1 MKINKKLLMAALA
14 SAVIVSA
21 PQAKA
26 YADTQIDDTKAVT
39 EKLIDDQIA
48 KAAQNA
54 DQSNSEKAQAE
65 NSANADEK
73 QQESSQLQS
82 EKEINSKKTGFG
94 SQALNH
100 PAQATAVSNIENKA
114 DNSGLE
120 MSDEKS
126 PEDQKA
132 EEATTEPDYTDD
144 EKEIK
149 DYSGS
154 ERYRATDLQ
163 PGDTNQ
169 ESLVTDQG
177 EVKDGLEFNIKNPS
191 ATSPSKT
198 EYGYQITID
207 KKTGQ
212 RTYTKIYVTD
222 SGLIPVN
229 PGEKPMVNEGDR
241 LTPESPYVTYK
252 PDENTE
258 ITASKSQRN
267 LNYGASEETLKHINN
282 KDNDYTSFGFK
293 DNYSQDNQGTKFFGP
308 SFALGYKVNPWP
320 NENDKLELLKLN
332 GSYNEKV
339 FVQGQEIDTGIKV
352 DNIDDNA
359 KERLVGQV
367 YNPVTGKIVPGARA
381 YIGDNGNI
389 FIKMPEGAL
398 TKDANGKTVVN
409 EKSIFN
415 TKDYKG
421 LQNLDVKFFARPRT
435 AEEFK
440 TIAET
445 PDEFDETGTY
455 TETGAGTA
463 TINHKGQDIT
473 IDKQGIDRYDHYN
486 LIGDFKLKL
495 DDTRYYDQDFKDQ
508 EGNKLDEHT
517 STKVFPGQ
525 DFSVEIQDPKTGA
538 EMDGA
543 YSRGEASGK
552 LKGEFLDI
560 ANKQIAD
567 DLGVDYKEFITS
579 DDYADKRWTVDGKS
593 DNISKFT
600 IRAPKQA
607 KAGDFL
613 ALPVEYTYTNGS
625 KDTHWFHFVVQ
636 ESNNNRPE
644 YLAEVGPQG
653 NTLVNKPIIT
663 KSEEDLKKNQPES
676 YELIGDTFKDNKGN
690 VWNVSIDQTTGAV
703 TATLPAKL
711 PDGKE
716 INGGEK
722 LTVPVKVKYTDQ
734 TTKEEK
740 TEEIKAQFIATKQH
754 KTLTNETETSEI
766 PYETKVE
773 YDENLPE
780 GYFKETQAGQK
791 GELKITFV
799 QDTLNGKKGIFQQ
812 DGTFKEGESKIV
824 VETVKDAT
832 PRIIKIGT
840 KPASTTVDIPFD
852 TEYEVDNNLEA
863 GKTELINDG
872 EKGEVT
878 ITTTRNEDGTI
889 TVNQNVTKEAKK
901 KKIKIGTKTQGQIV
915 DTDKIP
921 FKYKV
926 EFDPDFYKN
935 YPDSTENYK
944 IVTPGKEGE
953 NTKTWTIV
961 NSQKVGDPKVEITDP
976 VDAVIKVGQ
985 KDYSGTVTNTVIKE
999 VPYKVIIKENPELE
1013 AGKSNVKQKG
1023 VAGSKTFEYSGEI
1036 FNGDLKE
1043 GTAFIEKEVTD
1054 KYVAPTDH
1062 IIEIGTKPAK
1072 NSETVTNEV
1081 DVEVTYVY
1089 DNTKDIGYLQVDDLV
1104 KGKVTTVVE
1113 NEYDP
1118 KTGEIKTVEKTVVEP
1133 GTRKVIIGTKDK
1145 SGEFKEEINKIIPYE
1160 TEIQFD
1166 DTMKAGE
1173 QKTVQIG
1180 EDGQTSQ
1187 TITRTIV
1194 NGEVTKEEKSEVTTT
1209 KEVKNQIIK
1218 VGTMTDG
1225 KHSYTEKIPYKY
1237 EIEYDENLK
1246 AGEYVIDV
1254 EGAEGTKTTEW
1265 TIKNSKVVEGSANVT
1280 EHTPATN
1287 AKIRVGKKDF
1297 TGDVSHEV
1305 TEEIPYDV
1313 KIVEDPNMIAG
1324 TSEIVTQGVVGS
1336 KTTKYTQ
1343 AVKNGEAEGKLQSE
1357 VTSETNPTQQVIK
1370 VGTKPAENNKDYDK
1384 DVNVKVE
1391 YEYNPNLDKGVVQVG
1406 ELTKGK
1412 VEIKTVNKYDPKT
1425 GEITTTEEEKVTE
1438 ATQKIVVGTKDF
1450 TGTYKYEKTCPLP
1463 FEVVIKEDPN
1473 LAKGEKIVD
1482 QKGEAGSKTTYY
1494 EQGIKNGN
1502 PDGDPK
1508 QLNEKINSQPKNHI
1522 VRIGTKVAESSTVKT
1537 VDREIPFETEYI
1549 YDNTMDAGS
1558 EKVENEGKV
1567 GKEKV
1572 TITTKITDGTGEA
1585 SEEIKTITKKEDR
1598 KVRIG
1603 TKPVTKVVEKPFNTE
1618 YVYDENL
1625 EAGKTE
1631 EVTPGKNGKVTITT
1645 SYDKDQKKVVTSETE
1660 EAGQNRVVKI
1670 GGKTN
1675 GTEKV
1680 KEEIP
1685 FEVEVKK
1692 DPSLKKGEWK
1702 YATDDEGNELKGE
1715 KGEQE
1720 KTLTIVNSKVTETSE
1735 PTVTK
1740 KAKKAVVLV
1749 GEGTNDG
1756 THEIVE
1762 KKNIDYKT
1770 VIEYDEN
1777 LDAGQQE
1784 VVKEGNP
1791 GEQERTNTLVIKDG
1805 QVTETKEGEFKTT
1818 KEATDR
1824 VVKIGTKPVTKVVEK
1839 PFNTEYIYDENLEA
1853 GKTEEVTPGKNG
1865 KVTIT
1870 TSYDKDQKKVVTSE
1884 TEEAGQ
1890 NRVVKIG
1897 GKTNGTEKVKEE
1909 IPFEVEVK
1917 KDPSLKKGEW
1927 KYATD
1932 DEGNELKGEKGEQEK
1947 TLTIVN
1953 SKVTETSDPTVT
1965 KQPKKAVI
1973 LVGEDVNDGTH
1984 TITEEVD
1991 VPFETKIEFDDSL
2004 KPGEQKVIQEGESGK
2019 KSRHITLT
2027 IQDGKVT
2034 NTDEGEFTQT
2044 KAPKDKIIKVG
2055 RNTEGKVE
2063 HKEEIP
2069 FGYKVEE
2076 AEDLKKGEY
2085 RIVKP
2090 GKVGTKTTTWTIE
2103 NSKVVGEPTEESVPS
2118 EDALIQVGKGTND
2131 GTHEIVEKK
2140 ELPFET
2146 RYEYDDSLE
2155 PGEEKVITPG
2165 SPGEQKRTNKLVIKD
2180 GKVVEVQEGEF
2191 KTTKE
2196 PQERVIK
2203 IGRKPTDG
2211 EYTETIEREIPYE
2224 TKVIYD
2230 ENLEA
2235 GSQVIEKEGKLGK
2248 EEVTI
2253 TQKVKD
2259 SKPVGDPTET
2269 TKTITEKE
2277 DRVVRVGVKPVV
2289 KEVEL
2294 GNDTEYRHNPELK
2307 EGETKVI
2314 EEGSKGSVK
2323 YTTTFNKETGKLEVT
2338 EERVEPKN
2346 KVVEYGSKTDGEFTY
2361 ESEQAFDTKIIEDSN
2376 LEAGKTVVDQEG
2388 VTGRSKTTVKIENGK
2403 KVSENTETIV
2413 EKQDKIVRVGTKNV
2427 CEIPP
2432 VKSTEG
2438 ETTKTIEREI
2448 PYETKVIY
2456 DETLESGTQKIENEG
2471 KAGKEEVT
2479 ITQKVKDSKP
2489 VGDPTETTKTIT
2501 EKEDRIVRIG
2511 VKPVEKIVELG
2522 NDTEYRHNPDLK
2534 EGETKVIE
2542 EGSNGSVKYTT
2553 TFNKETGK
2561 LEVAEERTE
2570 PKNKVVE
2577 YGSKTEGEFI
2587 YESEKAYD
2595 IIIRENPDLE
2605 AGKTKVV
2612 QEGIVGKTETTVKI
2626 ENSKEVSRDTK
2637 TITEKQDKI
2646 IEIGTKNVCEI
2657 PPVDPENPDK
2667 PVDPKDP
2674 EKPGKE
2680 DPKDPEQP
2688 GGKDP
2693 KDPETPGEDPKDP
2706 ETPGED
2712 PKDPETPGEDPKD
2725 PETPGEDPKD
2735 PETPGEDPKDPET
2748 PGEDPK
2754 DPETPGEDPK
2764 DPETPGEDPKDPETP
2779 GEDPKDPETP
2789 GEDPKDPE
2797 TPDET
2802 PEENGKTPD
2811 NQSGDTPTKPN
2822 NTPKT
2827 PETTEQVE
2835 GKEKAD
2841 TPNRKSSSKL
2851 PKSGSESEIM
2861 TLAMS
2866 GLLTAAGFI
2875 GLKKK
2880 RKDR

>member
-1 MKINKKLLMAALA
+1 M
-14 SAVIVSA
+14 
-21 PQAKA
+21 
-26 YADTQIDDTKAVT
+26 
-39 EKLIDDQIA
+39 
-48 KAAQNA
+48 
-54 DQSNSEKAQAE
+54 
-65 NSANADEK
+65 
-73 QQESSQLQS
+73 
-82 EKEINSKKTGFG
+82 
-94 SQALNH
+94 
-100 PAQATAVSNIENKA
+100 
-114 DNSGLE
+114 
-120 MSDEKS
+120 
-126 PEDQKA
+126 
-132 EEATTEPDYTDD
+132 
-144 EKEIK
+144 
-149 DYSGS
+149 
-154 ERYRATDLQ
+154 
-163 PGDTNQ
+163 
-169 ESLVTDQG
+169 
-177 EVKDGLEFNIKNPS
+177 
-191 ATSPSKT
+191 
-198 EYGYQITID
+198 
-207 KKTGQ
+207 
-212 RTYTKIYVTD
+212 
-222 SGLIPVN
+222 
-229 PGEKPMVNEGDR
+229 
-241 LTPESPYVTYK
+241 
-252 PDENTE
+252 
-258 ITASKSQRN
+258 
-267 LNYGASEETLKHINN
+267 
-282 KDNDYTSFGFK
+282 
-293 DNYSQDNQGTKFFGP
+293 
-308 SFALGYKVNPWP
+308 
-320 NENDKLELLKLN
+320 
-332 GSYNEKV
+332 
-339 FVQGQEIDTGIKV
+339 
-352 DNIDDNA
+352 
-359 KERLVGQV
+359 
-367 YNPVTGKIVPGARA
+367 
-381 YIGDNGNI
+381 
-389 FIKMPEGAL
+389 
-398 TKDANGKTVVN
+398 
-409 EKSIFN
+409 
-415 TKDYKG
+415 
-421 LQNLDVKFFARPRT
+421 
-435 AEEFK
+435 
-440 TIAET
+440 
-445 PDEFDETGTY
+445 
-455 TETGAGTA
+455 
-463 TINHKGQDIT
+463 
-473 IDKQGIDRYDHYN
+473 
-486 LIGDFKLKL
+486 
-495 DDTRYYDQDFKDQ
+495 
-508 EGNKLDEHT
+508 
-517 STKVFPGQ
+517 
-525 DFSVEIQDPKTGA
+525 
-538 EMDGA
+538 
-543 YSRGEASGK
+543 
-552 LKGEFLDI
+552 
-560 ANKQIAD
+560 
-567 DLGVDYKEFITS
+567 
-579 DDYADKRWTVDGKS
+579 
-593 DNISKFT
+593 
-600 IRAPKQA
+600 
-607 KAGDFL
+607 
-613 ALPVEYTYTNGS
+613 
-625 KDTHWFHFVVQ
+625 
-636 ESNNNRPE
+636 
-644 YLAEVGPQG
+644 
-653 NTLVNKPIIT
+653 
-663 KSEEDLKKNQPES
+663 
-676 YELIGDTFKDNKGN
+676 
-690 VWNVSIDQTTGAV
+690 
-703 TATLPAKL
+703 
-711 PDGKE
+711 
-716 INGGEK
+716 
-722 LTVPVKVKYTDQ
+722 TVPVKVKYTDQ

-754 KTLTNETETSEI
+754 KTLTNETKTSEI
-766 PYETKVE
+766 PYETEVE
-773 YDENLPE
+773 YDENLPV
-780 GYFKETQAGQK
+780 GHFQETQAGQK
-791 GELKITFV
+791 GELKISFV

-824 VETVKDAT
+824 VETVKEPT
-832 PRIIKIGT
+832 KRIIKIGT

-921 FKYKV
+921 FKYKL

-961 NSQKVGDPKVEITDP
+961 NSEKVGDPKIEITEP
-976 VDAVIKVGQ
+976 IDAVIKVGQ
-985 KDYSGTVTNTVIKE
+985 KDYTGTVTNTVTKE

-1036 FNGDLKE
+1036 FNGELKE
-1043 GTAFIEKEVTD
+1043 GTQFTEKEVAD
-1054 KYVAPTDH
+1054 KYVAPQEE
-1062 IIEIGTKPAK
+1062 IIEIGTKPA
-1072 NSETVTNEV
+1072 NNEKTYEREV
-1081 DVEVTYVY
+1081 GVEVEYVY
-1089 DNTKDIGYLQVDDLV
+1089 DNTKPKGYRNIEDLV
-1104 KGKVTTVVE
+1104 PGKVITKVV
-1113 NEYDP
+1113 NEYNP
-1118 KTGEIKTVEKTVVEP
+1118 KTGEIETTEKIEVIP
-1133 GTRKVIIGTKDK
+1133 GKRKVTFGTKDFT
-1145 SGEFKEEINKIIPYE
+1145 GEYEEVVKNIDPYE
-1160 TEIQFD
+1160 TEIVFD
-1166 DTMKAGE
+1166 NDLKAGE
-1173 QKTVQIG
+1173 KVIDQPGENGETVTKTKKHL
-1180 EDGQTSQ
+1180 
-1187 TITRTIV
+1187 V
-1194 NGEVTKEEKSEVTTT
+1194 NGVVESSDDPVSEQTKK
-1209 KEVKNQIIK
+1209 VKNQIIR

-1225 KHSYTEKIPYKY
+1225 KHSYTEKLPYKY
-1237 EIEYDENLK
+1237 EIEYDSNLK

-1254 EGAEGTKTTEW
+1254 EGKEGSKTTEW
-1265 TIKNSKVVEGSANVT
+1265 TIKNSEVVEGSASVT
-1280 EHTPATN
+1280 NEEKPVN

-1297 TGDVSHEV
+1297 TGNVSHEV

-1313 KIVEDPNMIAG
+1313 KIVEDPTMIAG
-1324 TSEIVTQGVVGS
+1324 TSEIVTQGVAGS

-1343 AVKNGEAEGKLQSE
+1343 AVKNGEADGELTSE
-1357 VTSETNPTQQVIK
+1357 VTSTTNPTQQVIK
-1370 VGTKPAENNKDYDK
+1370 VGTKPAENKEDYAQ
-1384 DVNVKVE
+1384 DVDVKVE
-1391 YEYNPNLDKGVVQVG
+1391 YEYNPNLDKGVVKVG

-1438 ATQKIVVGTKDF
+1438 ATQKIIVGTKDF

-1463 FEVVIKEDPN
+1463 FEVTITEDPN
-1473 LAKGEKIVD
+1473 LAKGEKVVD
-1482 QKGEAGSKTTYY
+1482 QEGQVGSKTTYY
-1494 EQGIKNGN
+1494 EQDIKNGQ

-1522 VRIGTKVAESSTVKT
+1522 VRIGTKVAESSTVK
-1537 VDREIPFETEYI
+1537 VVEREIPFKTEYI
-1549 YDNTMDAGS
+1549 YDENLESGK
-1558 EKVENEGKV
+1558 EVVESEGKV

-1572 TITTKITDGTGEA
+1572 TITTKITDGTGET
-1585 SEEIKTITKKEDR
+1585 SEETTTITEKEDR

-1625 EAGKTE
+1625 EAGITE

-1645 SYDKDQKKVVTSETE
+1645 TYDKNQKKVVTSETE

-1685 FEVEVKK
+1685 FEVEVRK
-1692 DPSLKKGEWK
+1692 DSSLKKGEWK

-1777 LDAGQQE
+1777 LEAGQQE

-1791 GEQERTNTLVIKDG
+1791 GEQERKNTLVIKDG

-1953 SKVTETSDPTVT
+1953 SKVTETSEPTVT

-1973 LVGEDVNDGTH
+1973 LVGEG
-1984 TITEEVD
+1984 I
-1991 VPFETKIEFDDSL
+1991 
-2004 KPGEQKVIQEGESGK
+2004 
-2019 KSRHITLT
+2019 
-2027 IQDGKVT
+2027 
-2034 NTDEGEFTQT
+2034 
-2044 KAPKDKIIKVG
+2044 
-2055 RNTEGKVE
+2055 
-2063 HKEEIP
+2063 
-2069 FGYKVEE
+2069 
-2076 AEDLKKGEY
+2076 
-2085 RIVKP
+2085 
-2090 GKVGTKTTTWTIE
+2090 
-2103 NSKVVGEPTEESVPS
+2103 
-2118 EDALIQVGKGTND
+2118 ND

-2146 RYEYDDSLE
+2146 RNEYDDSLE

-2211 EYTETIEREIPYE
+2211 EY
-2224 TKVIYD
+2224 
-2230 ENLEA
+2230 
-2235 GSQVIEKEGKLGK
+2235 
-2248 EEVTI
+2248 
-2253 TQKVKD
+2253 
-2259 SKPVGDPTET
+2259 
-2269 TKTITEKE
+2269 
-2277 DRVVRVGVKPVV
+2277 
-2289 KEVEL
+2289 
-2294 GNDTEYRHNPELK
+2294 
-2307 EGETKVI
+2307 
-2314 EEGSKGSVK
+2314 
-2323 YTTTFNKETGKLEVT
+2323 
-2338 EERVEPKN
+2338 
-2346 KVVEYGSKTDGEFTY
+2346 
-2361 ESEQAFDTKIIEDSN
+2361 
-2376 LEAGKTVVDQEG
+2376 
-2388 VTGRSKTTVKIENGK
+2388 
-2403 KVSENTETIV
+2403 
-2413 EKQDKIVRVGTKNV
+2413 
-2427 CEIPP
+2427 
-2432 VKSTEG
+2432 
-2438 ETTKTIEREI
+2438 TKTIEREI

-2511 VKPVEKIVELG
+2511 VKPVEKMVELG
-2522 NDTEYRHNPDLK
+2522 HDTEYRHNPELKEGETKTIEEGSNGSVKYTTTFNKETGKLEVTEERTEPKNKVVEYGSKTDGEFTYESEQAFDTKIIEDPNLEAGKTVVDQEGITGRTKTTVKIENSKKVSENTETLVEKQDKIVRVGTKNVCEIPPVKSTEGETTKTIEREIPFETKVIYDETLESGTQKIENEGKAGKEEVTITQKVKDSKPVGDPTETTKTITEKEDRIVRIGVKPVEKMVELGHDTEYRHNPELK

-2561 LEVAEERTE
+2561 LEVAEERVE
-2570 PKNKVVE
+2570 PTNKVVE

-2595 IIIRENPDLE
+2595 IIIGENPDLE
-2605 AGKTKVV
+2605 AGKTKII

-2674 EKPGKE
+2674 E
-2680 DPKDPEQP
+2680 
-2688 GGKDP
+2688 
-2693 KDPETPGEDPKDP
+2693 TPG
-2706 ETPGED
+2706 
-2712 PKDPETPGEDPKD
+2712 
-2725 PETPGEDPKD
+2725 
-2735 PETPGEDPKDPET
+2735 
-2748 PGEDPK
+2748 
-2754 DPETPGEDPK
+2754 
-2764 DPETPGEDPKDPETP
+2764 
-2779 GEDPKDPETP
+2779 
-2789 GEDPKDPE
+2789 
-2797 TPDET
+2797 ET

-2811 NQSGDTPTKPN
+2811 NQAGDTPTKPN

-2866 GLLTAAGFI
+2866 GLLTAAGFV